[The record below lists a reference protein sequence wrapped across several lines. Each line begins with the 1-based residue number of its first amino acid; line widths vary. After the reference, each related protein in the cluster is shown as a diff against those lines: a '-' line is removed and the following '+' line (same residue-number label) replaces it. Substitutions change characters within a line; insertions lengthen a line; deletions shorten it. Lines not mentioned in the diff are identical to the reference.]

1 MARPKTYDAEL
12 ADRLLAEAA
21 VLVAADGPDGLSLR
35 RLAENAE
42 TSTTAIYSL
51 FGGKDPL
58 LLAVF
63 ERAFRSFGESQHT
76 VAVGDDPV
84 GELLALGRGYR
95 RWALA
100 NPHLFQLMFG
110 PGGQRTTPE
119 TERLAEQTKEPLL
132 AAVRR
137 AQAAGAVAAA
147 HEPEL
152 VALGLWGQVH
162 GLVTLELSLGDH
174 ATAADPIAAE
184 AAFDA
189 CLAAAQRGWA

>member
-1 MARPKTYDAEL
+1 MARPKIHDAEL

-35 RLAENAE
+35 RLADNAQ

-51 FGGKDPL
+51 FGGKDQL
-58 LLAVF
+58 LLALF
-63 ERAFRSFGESQHT
+63 ERAFRSFGASQHG
-76 VAVGDDPV
+76 VAAGDDPAA
-84 GELLALGRGYR
+84 ELLALGRGYR

-110 PGGQRTTPE
+110 PGVQRTTPE
-119 TERLAEQTKEPLL
+119 TQRLAEQTKEPLL

-137 AQAAGAVAAA
+137 AQAAGRIAPG
-147 HEPEL
+147 HDPEV

-162 GLVTLELSLGDH
+162 GLVTLELSLGGH
-174 ATAADPIAAE
+174 AAVDPQAE

>member
-100 NPHLFQLMFG
+100 NPHLFRLMFG
-110 PGGQRTTPE
+110 PGPQRTTPE
-119 TERLAEQTKEPLL
+119 TAHLAERTKEPLL

-137 AQAAGAVAAA
+137 AQAAGRLSAEHDPDV
-147 HEPEL
+147 

-162 GLVTLELSLGDH
+162 GLVTLELSLGEGA
-174 ATAADPIAAE
+174 ATGQHPED
-184 AAFDA
+184 AFDA